1 MNMQEALVHRN
12 AHALPEHL
20 SEALDYYQQTRG
32 RLPTQITVH
41 NSLVEATREMLGE
54 LGRDGIAVSGLG
66 GCLANEIWLWIPDDE
81 EETPEE
87 DV

>member
-1 MNMQEALVHRN
+1 MQEALAHRN

-20 SEALDYYQQTRG
+20 PEALDYYQQTRG
-32 RLPTQITVH
+32 RLPPQITVH
-41 NSLVEATREMLGE
+41 NSLVEVACETLGE

-81 EETPEE
+81 EEPQGE
-87 DV
+87 DI

>member
-1 MNMQEALVHRN
+1 MRRPAGTEA
-12 AHALPEHL
+12 
-20 SEALDYYQQTRG
+20 RG
-32 RLPTQITVH
+32 RLPAQITVH
-41 NSLVEATREMLGE
+41 NSLVEAVRETLGE

-81 EETPEE
+81 EEHSEE

>member
-1 MNMQEALVHRN
+1 MQEALVHRN

-20 SEALDYYQQTRG
+20 SEALDYYQQTQG
-32 RLPTQITVH
+32 RLPPQITVH
-41 NSLVEATREMLGE
+41 NSLVEVARETLGD
-54 LGRDGIAVSGLG
+54 LGRAGITVSGLG

-81 EETPEE
+81 EEAPEE

>member
-1 MNMQEALVHRN
+1 MQEALVHRN

-20 SEALDYYQQTRG
+20 SEALDYYQQTQG

-41 NSLVEATREMLGE
+41 NSLVEVTRETLGE
-54 LGRDGIAVSGLG
+54 LGQGAIAVSGLG

-81 EETPEE
+81 EEHSEE